1 MFYRKRKAQAIL
13 EYIII
18 LTALIAG
25 FLFIRSTVQDSVHS
39 MLEHASGQ
47 AAGAVNNIRF

>member
-25 FLFIRSTVQDSVHS
+25 FLFIRNTVQNATQG
-39 MLEHASGQ
+39 MLQHVSGEANQ
-47 AAGAVNNIRF
+47 AVQNIRF